1 MLVDLECNPS
11 KDDMDVLS
19 RGIMAFND
27 QAVADLEPVE
37 AEIRFHV
44 FARDSDGNV
53 QGGIR
58 ATCYWNTLH
67 IELLWLAEQA
77 RGSGVGRNL
86 IDRAEAFAMENKCQ
100 NAIVET
106 TSWQARPFYEKNGY
120 RHMATL
126 NDRPKGYASHY
137 LAKTLI

>member
-1 MLVDLECNPS
+1 MRIDVECNPS
-11 KDDMDVLS
+11 KADMDVLS
-19 RGIMAFND
+19 RGIVAFND

-37 AEIRFHV
+37 AEKRFHV
-44 FARDSDGNV
+44 LARDEHGNV

-86 IDRAEAFAMENKCQ
+86 IDRAEAFAITNNCQ
-100 NAIVET
+100 N
-106 TSWQARPFYEKNGY
+106 G
-120 RHMATL
+120 L
-126 NDRPKGYASHY
+126 
-137 LAKTLI
+137 